1 MMVTKINQTKLG
13 GVKMKKSI
21 LFAVVLA
28 FALILTACGQS
39 TGKSEKNQTLTVG
52 ASAVP
57 HAEILKEAAPL
68 LKKKGITLKVKV
80 FQDYVLPNKALAS
93 KQLDANFFQHIP
105 FLDLYNKQNNTDL
118 VNAGKIHIEPFGIYS
133 KKFKSVNDVK
143 DGATVQISNNKSE
156 QGRILLLL
164 QSKGLLKIKSG
175 IDPIAATLAQKN
187 GKYTDFDNI
196 KHLKFLQPIDP
207 AILPKAY
214 VNSAADLYAINTN
227 YALQAKLQPKKD
239 ALILEGASS
248 PYANIIAVR
257 KGDQNKKAIKEL
269 VNVLHSKTIQ
279 DFITKKYK
287 GAVLPVSE

>member
-1 MMVTKINQTKLG
+1 
-13 GVKMKKSI
+13 MKKLTAWTLI
-21 LFAVVLA
+21 LALVLVLA
-28 FALILTACGQS
+28 ACGKS
-39 TGKSEKNQTLTVG
+39 TSGNAANQTLTVG

-57 HAEILKEAAPL
+57 HAEILKRAIPL
-68 LKKKGITLKVKV
+68 LKKKGIDLKVKV
-80 FQDYVLPNKALAS
+80 FQDYVLPNKALTS
-93 KQLDANFFQHIP
+93 KQLDANYFQHIP
-105 FLDLYNKQNNTDL
+105 YLDLYNKQHNTDL

-133 KKFKSVNDVK
+133 KKYKDVSSIK
-143 DGATVQISNNKSE
+143 DGATVQISNNKAE

-164 QSKGLLKIKSG
+164 QTKGLVKIKSG
-175 IDPIAATLAQKN
+175 IDPVAATLDQKN
-187 GKYTDFDNI
+187 GKYKDFDNI

-214 VNSAADLYAINTN
+214 QHSAADLFAINTN
-227 YALQAKLQPKKD
+227 FALQAHLDPKKD

-279 DFITKKYK
+279 DFITKHYK

>member
-1 MMVTKINQTKLG
+1 
-13 GVKMKKSI
+13 MKKSI
-21 LFAVVLA
+21 VFSLVLA
-28 FALILTACGQS
+28 FALILSACAQS
-39 TGKSEKNQTLTVG
+39 AGSSQKTQTLTVG

-57 HAEILKEAAPL
+57 HAQILKQAVPL
-68 LKKKGITLKVKV
+68 LKKKGINLKVKV
-80 FQDYVLPNKALAS
+80 FQDYVLPNRALAS
-93 KQLDANFFQHIP
+93 KQLDANYFQHVP
-105 FLDLYNKQNNTDL
+105 FLDLYNKQHNTDL

-133 KKFKSVNDVK
+133 NKYKKITDIK

-175 IDPIAATLAQKN
+175 VDPISATLKDIN
-187 GKYTDFDNI
+187 NF

-207 AILPKAY
+207 ALLPKAY
-214 VNSAADLYAINTN
+214 ENSAADLFAINTN
-227 YALQAKLQPKKD
+227 FALQANLQPKKD

-269 VNVLHSKTIQ
+269 VHVLQSKEIQ
-279 DFITKKYK
+279 SFINKKYK

>member
-1 MMVTKINQTKLG
+1 
-13 GVKMKKSI
+13 MKKYSVLTVI
-21 LFAVVLA
+21 LA
-28 FALILTACGQS
+28 FVLILTACGQS
-39 TGKSEKNQTLTVG
+39 SGNSEKNQTLTVG

-57 HAEILKEAAPL
+57 HAEILKKAVPL
-68 LKKKGITLKVKV
+68 LKKKGIDLKVKV

-93 KQLDANFFQHIP
+93 KQLDANYFQHIP
-105 FLDLYNKQNNTDL
+105 YLDLYNKQHNTDL

-133 KKFKSVNDVK
+133 KKYTDVSKIK

-164 QSKGLLKIKSG
+164 QSKGLVKIKTG
-175 IDPIAATLAQKN
+175 VDPVSATLK
-187 GKYTDFDNI
+187 DIDNI

-214 VNSAADLYAINTN
+214 EHSAADLYAINTN
-227 YALQAKLQPKKD
+227 YALQAKLDPKED